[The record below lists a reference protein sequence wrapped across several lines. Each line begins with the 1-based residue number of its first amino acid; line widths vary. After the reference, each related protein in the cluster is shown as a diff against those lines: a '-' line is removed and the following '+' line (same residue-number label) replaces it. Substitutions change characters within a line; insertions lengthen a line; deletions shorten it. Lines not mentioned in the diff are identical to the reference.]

1 MYIYTYIYRYICIY
15 IIVLGF
21 NAVATRPTRETAEA
35 PNVSYKYRYIHV
47 YRYIDMYVY
56 R

>member
-1 MYIYTYIYRYICIY
+1 MYIY

-35 PNVSYKYRYIHV
+35 ANVRYIYRYS
-47 YRYIDMYVY
+47 YIAYNY
-56 R
+56 I